1 MNGIAVIAG
10 AMVVVMI
17 ASELVLRGTKLQSG
31 LSRILPTWAIV
42 YIVTVFLLVR
52 STPVG
57 PVAFTI
63 FWAGLYLSW
72 FGVRSH
78 IESSILMRMMY
89 LLRRQSRTQESL
101 VAEYESHYGQ

>member
-1 MNGIAVIAG
+1 MMGLVIIAA
-10 AMVVVMI
+10 AMILVMA
-17 ASELVLRGTKLQSG
+17 ASEWVLAGTKLQNG
-31 LSRILPTWAIV
+31 LARILPTWAVV
-42 YIVTVFLLVR
+42 YVATLVWLIL

-63 FWAGLYLSW
+63 FWAGFYLSW

-89 LLRRQSRTQESL
+89 LLRRQPSSEKSL
-101 VAEYESHYGQ
+101 VA